1 MDAKIQP
8 LVSFIITAYN
18 IPVVMLRECLESIT
32 SLSLSV
38 SEREIIVIDDG
49 SDFSPVNELMEMA
62 PDIIFIRQP
71 NRGVSVARNMGM
83 KIATGKFIQFVDG
96 DDCLIN
102 APYEHSPRHR
112 ALSGAGRHGDVPFL
126 TSRRL
131 SLPISPSRDL
141 LPGRNIWRQRTSEP
155 LCVAISSAET
165 GWMACALH
173 RVLCTERMRNL
184 RQCLVLKMHNVYS
197 TEAKAYYYRKREG
210 SVTHTESKEAKKKHI
225 EDMLKVILN
234 LKAIADRCDPLKK
247 VSMDRRV
254 AQLSM
259 DFLINVIRL
268 TKSRS
273 QLTKAIDLL
282 KQHGLYPSPDENYTK
297 EYTIFRYMIQKKA
310 GQLILI
316 AAL

>member
-1 MDAKIQP
+1 MDAKTQP
-8 LVSFIITAYN
+8 LVSFIIPTYN
-18 IPVVMLRECLESIT
+18 IPIVMLRECVESIT

-49 SDFSPVNELMEMA
+49 SDFSPVNELMEIA

-71 NRGVSVARNMGM
+71 NGGVSVARNMGLKM
-83 KIATGKFIQFVDG
+83 ATGKFIQFVDG

-102 APYEHSPRHR
+102 APYEHCLDIVRY
-112 ALSGAGRHGDVPFL
+112 
-126 TSRRL
+126 
-131 SLPISPSRDL
+131 
-141 LPGRNIWRQRTSEP
+141 QEP
-155 LCVAISSAET
+155 VDMVMFHFSQSKAEPADFTFKGPVT
-165 GWMACALH
+165 GQEYMA
-173 RVLCTERMRNL
+173 TENL
-184 RQCLVLKMHNVYS
+184 RASVCCYIFRRDRLDGLRFTPGIVHGEDEEFTALLVLKMHNVYS

-259 DFLINVIRL
+259 DFLINVIRM
-268 TKSRS
+268 TKSRK
-273 QLTKAIDLL
+273 QLNKAIDLL
-282 KQHGLYPSPDENYTK
+282 KQHGLYPLPDENYTK

>member
-1 MDAKIQP
+1 MDAKTQP
-8 LVSFIITAYN
+8 LVSFIIPTYN
-18 IPVVMLRECLESIT
+18 IPIVMLRECVESIT

-49 SDFSPVNELMEMA
+49 SDFSPVNELMEIA

-71 NRGVSVARNMGM
+71 NRGVSVARNMGLKM
-83 KIATGKFIQFVDG
+83 ATGKFIQFVDG

-102 APYEHSPRHR
+102 APYEHCLDIVRYQEPVDMVMFHFSQ
-112 ALSGAGRHGDVPFL
+112 SK
-126 TSRRL
+126 
-131 SLPISPSRDL
+131 
-141 LPGRNIWRQRTSEP
+141 SEP
-155 LCVAISSAET
+155 ADFTFKGPVT
-165 GWMACALH
+165 GQEYMA
-173 RVLCTERMRNL
+173 TENL
-184 RQCLVLKMHNVYS
+184 RASVCCYIFRRDRLDGLRFTPGIVHGEDEEFTAQLVLKMRHVYS

-259 DFLINVIRL
+259 DFLINVIRM
-268 TKSRS
+268 TKSRK
-273 QLTKAIDLL
+273 QLNKAIDLL
-282 KQHGLYPSPDENYTK
+282 KQHGLYPLPDENYTK

>member
-1 MDAKIQP
+1 MDAKTQP
-8 LVSFIITAYN
+8 LVSFIIPTYN
-18 IPVVMLRECLESIT
+18 LPIVMLRECVESIT

-49 SDFSPVNELMEMA
+49 SDFSPVNELMEIA

-71 NRGVSVARNMGM
+71 NGGVSVARNMGLKM
-83 KIATGKFIQFVDG
+83 ATGKFVQFVDG

-102 APYEHSPRHR
+102 APYEHCLDIVRY
-112 ALSGAGRHGDVPFL
+112 
-126 TSRRL
+126 
-131 SLPISPSRDL
+131 
-141 LPGRNIWRQRTSEP
+141 QEP
-155 LCVAISSAET
+155 VDMVMFHFSQSKAEPADFTFKGPVT
-165 GWMACALH
+165 GQEYMA
-173 RVLCTERMRNL
+173 TENL
-184 RQCLVLKMHNVYS
+184 RASVCCYIFRRDRLDGLRFTPGIVHGEDEEFTAQLVLKMRNVHS

-282 KQHGLYPSPDENYTK
+282 KQHGLYPLPDENYTK